1 MTDVL
6 EVIAKVIVG
15 LLLIVGVFGVIALWK
30 LFSGDDWS

>member
-1 MTDVL
+1 MSDVL
-6 EVIAKVIVG
+6 EIVAKVIVV